1 MKPSECYDALSIQH
15 TNDTN
20 NTLTATSC
28 FVSTNEAEL
37 FISDNGIIWK
47 YQNLKRMNEAV
58 EFELW
63 ETNGLNA
70 TRGVV
75 AEKVDFLRRSLSLT
89 VGEVRRFQG
98 LKK

>member
-1 MKPSECYDALSIQH
+1 
-15 TNDTN
+15 
-20 NTLTATSC
+20 
-28 FVSTNEAEL
+28 
-37 FISDNGIIWK
+37 
-47 YQNLKRMNEAV
+47 MNEAV

-89 VGEVRRFQG
+89 VGEMRRFQG